1 MKKKRLIIATVCILL
16 AVLLV
21 GSLLVAAGVAFANAD
36 GFRFGGLVGELLA
49 GKNEIISGDGTA
61 DTERDSLEGLQTQ
74 EDATQKLPYED
85 TTDAVVPPEPIGL
98 PTLRFFL
105 GGCESWIES
114 EHEHKKIQEFFEPGN
129 ALEWDHRAV
138 IEDHNVNTIEIWGWA
153 ALFEEV
159 PLQLGYKI
167 DGGESVYDGTAEF
180 FEPAQSSTTA
190 ALGMGAVSAIG
201 MRVKVPV
208 EHLVGTHTVEIVVRR
223 LGGEEGVICTFEI
236 EKSATNEST

>member
-1 MKKKRLIIATVCILL
+1 M
-16 AVLLV
+16 
-21 GSLLVAAGVAFANAD
+21 
-36 GFRFGGLVGELLA
+36 
-49 GKNEIISGDGTA
+49 
-61 DTERDSLEGLQTQ
+61 
-74 EDATQKLPYED
+74 
-85 TTDAVVPPEPIGL
+85 
-98 PTLRFFL
+98 
-105 GGCESWIES
+105 
-114 EHEHKKIQEFFEPGN
+114 
-129 ALEWDHRAV
+129 EWDHRAV

-167 DGGESVYDGTAEF
+167 DGGPSIYDDSAELYNAHESSV
-180 FEPAQSSTTA
+180 TA
-190 ALGMGAVSAIG
+190 ALGMGAVSATG

>member
-1 MKKKRLIIATVCILL
+1 MKKKRYLIAALCI
-16 AVLLV
+16 VL
-21 GSLLVAAGVAFANAD
+21 SLLSLLGLLFAVWLAAKHAD
-36 GFRFGGLVGELLA
+36 NLPLGGLVGELL
-49 GKNEIISGDGTA
+49 
-61 DTERDSLEGLQTQ
+61 ERQS
-74 EDATQKLPYED
+74 DALLVPETSDPAVSEPFEKLPTIDEQTSQELS
-85 TTDAVVPPEPIGL
+85 TTPPEPEGS

-138 IEDHNVNTIEIWGWA
+138 IEDHNVNYVEIWGWA

-167 DGGESVYDGTAEF
+167 DGGQSIYDDSAELYNAHESSV
-180 FEPAQSSTTA
+180 TA
-190 ALGMGAVSAIG
+190 ALGMGAVSATG